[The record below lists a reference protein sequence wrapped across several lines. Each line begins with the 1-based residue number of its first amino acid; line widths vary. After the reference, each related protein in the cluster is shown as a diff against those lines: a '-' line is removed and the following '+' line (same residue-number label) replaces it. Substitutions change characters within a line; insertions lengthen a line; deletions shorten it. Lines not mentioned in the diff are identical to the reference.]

1 MYHEYQKPGTDPSRE
16 LLPLFGTA
24 AILAGGKSSRMG
36 FDKQLLMEDDR
47 RILET
52 VIDALR
58 QEFPDI
64 LIVTAKPE
72 LYNGM
77 GVRLCR
83 DAYPGKGPL
92 AGVHAAL
99 QQARSRYVYL
109 LACDMPVVNLSFIR
123 HMKERLLESGAE
135 ICACQVDGH
144 MEPFNTFYAG
154 SLLGE
159 VTHRLETGNSSLFR
173 FIGGS
178 CACILPQEEAARFDE
193 ELRMFTNINTRSEY
207 EKYLGST
214 GGEPEGNAR
223 VLVDKLEIVRYIGGE
238 YVPLRDLMVHETAL
252 RVNISGQPERTLYCS
267 PAELKEL
274 VVGHLLTQGHI
285 RSLEELCSLE
295 LDEAAGTASVRIAP
309 VEAQQCL
316 PPAEAIFD
324 PKILLDNQQQF
335 YDNST
340 LQKATA
346 GTHCCALCDDSG
358 TYFSCVDISRHN
370 CMDKL
375 AGKAL
380 LNGVSLR
387 DKYILTSG
395 RVPMDMIQKVAVLGV
410 PMIVSRST
418 PTIAA
423 VEKARDSAITLLG
436 FSRENRFNIYSAPH
450 RLKGCTLP
458 ILQYPLPTNLTTV
471 MNDN

>member
-1 MYHEYQKPGTDPSRE
+1 MYPADQTPGTFVSRE
-16 LLPLFGTA
+16 NLPMFATA

-36 FDKQLLMEDDR
+36 FDKQLMMEDDR
-47 RILET
+47 RILES
-52 VIDALR
+52 VIQLLR
-58 QEFPDI
+58 QEFSDI

-72 LYNGM
+72 LYAGM

-83 DAYPGKGPL
+83 DEYQEKGPL

-99 QQARSRYVYL
+99 HHARSRYVYL

-123 HMKERLLESGAE
+123 YMKDCLQRSGAD
-135 ICACQVDGH
+135 ICACKRTDR
-144 MEPFNTFYAG
+144 MEPFNTFYSQA
-154 SLLGE
+154 LLPDI
-159 VTHRLETGNSSLFR
+159 THRLTTGNSSLFR
-173 FIGGS
+173 FIYS
-178 CACILPQEEAARFDE
+178 NQACVIEEEEAARFDK
-193 ELRMFTNINTRSEY
+193 ELRMFTNINTRTEY
-207 EKYLGST
+207 EKYLGT
-214 GGEPEGNAR
+214 TAPEPEGEGRA
-223 VLVDKLEIVRYIGGE
+223 LVDKLEILRYIGGE
-238 YVPLRDLMVHETAL
+238 YVPMRDLMVHEVELTL
-252 RVNISGQPERTLYCS
+252 EISGKPVRTLYCS
-267 PAELKEL
+267 PSERREL
-274 VVGHLLTQGHI
+274 VVGHLYTQGYI
-285 RSLEELCSLE
+285 RTLADILSLE
-295 LDEAAGTASVRIAP
+295 LDEAAGTAKLRLAP
-309 VEAQQCL
+309 VPTQPQTPL
-316 PPAEAIFD
+316 TDTVLFD
-324 PKILLDNQQQF
+324 PKILLANQQRF

-380 LNGVSLR
+380 LGGVSLR

-395 RVPMDMIQKVAVLGV
+395 RIPMDMIQKVAAISV

-423 VEKARDSAITLLG
+423 VEAARQAGITLLG

-450 RLKGCTLP
+450 RLKGCALTLP
-458 ILQYPLPTNLTTV
+458 ERES
-471 MNDN
+471 